1 MHITQKGQVTIP
13 RDIRE
18 QFGFLP
24 NTEIDFVVENLQVLL
39 RRKKVPTMSEHLAS
53 LRGSRKG
60 HFTTEELMRLTR
72 GEDYYD

>member
-13 RDIRE
+13 REIRE

-24 NTEIDFVVENLQVLL
+24 NTEVDFVVENLQVFLC
-39 RRKKVPTMSEHLAS
+39 RKEMPTMSEHLAS

-60 HFTTEELMRLTR
+60 RFTTEELMRLTR